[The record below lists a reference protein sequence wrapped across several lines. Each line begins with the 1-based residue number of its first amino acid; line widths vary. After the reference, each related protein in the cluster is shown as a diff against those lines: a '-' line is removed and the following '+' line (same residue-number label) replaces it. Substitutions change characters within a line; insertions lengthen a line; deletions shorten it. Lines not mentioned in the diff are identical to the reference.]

1 MPSHSGP
8 SARGMGE
15 NFLLDILFHRMS
27 VIAFSS
33 IILEVG
39 LIIRVNSRSV
49 LPHPIEADEVLQER
63 APD

>member
-1 MPSHSGP
+1 MKRIESSRNL
-8 SARGMGE
+8 SE
-15 NFLLDILFHRMS
+15 N
-27 VIAFSS
+27 AFSS